1 MSRDHL
7 LRTAYRLNRSR
18 EFWDR
23 RVKSLQTL
31 PLWIQNWG
39 RVQARTAGD
48 RARLAYAA
56 AAYQTE
62 VYNLGKVLR
71 TLRQRPVDMSD
82 GALLEALRQSEMD
95 RKHPQVGEGVSIGRD
110 STRFAAPDTPLLRQG
125 GPELPTISPLP
136 QSPPELSMERVP
148 RSTWSISQLRSR
160 ASRLFRKTIMWESSQ
175 SSARLWPGQ
184 KSDKRISGQS
194 ATKILLAGPPG
205 NSEGRPLGSSR
216 GDWKEEARLW
226 SGSARIAL
234 CDLVRETR
242 ERSAL
247 AFEDEQESRTNWKK
261 LDTGLNEAMDD
272 ILLLEQQWAR
282 RNYGEK
288 SRVPEQWRRMVH
300 YVDHLGSWR
309 RTGEDRSIS
318 VSDLLLLDWSRGID
332 FFGIPST
339 ILALVVAHWV
349 HAWIKPRWPEIR
361 EESWKI
367 IETVRLVLVQRVWT
381 PIKGIWDDLTNR
393 SEGMSGLSVE
403 EEQVALDG
411 MLRDMG
417 FGDGSVNTRRE
428 ALAAAAARYQK
439 DLDSGVLRNFLR
451 GELVRLLLV
460 QVQQLKVSGQIDL
473 EAVDAA

>member
-39 RVQARTAGD
+39 PVQARTAGD

-62 VYNLGKVLR
+62 VHNLGKVLR

-95 RKHPQVGEGVSIGRD
+95 RKHPRVGEGVTIGRD
-110 STRFAAPDTPLLRQG
+110 STRFAAPD
-125 GPELPTISPLP
+125 P
-136 QSPPELSMERVP
+136 QSPPELGMERVP
-148 RSTWSISQLRSR
+148 RSTWSISQR
-160 ASRLFRKTIMWESSQ
+160 ASRLFRKTILWESSQ
-175 SSARLWPGQ
+175 SNARLWPGQ

-194 ATKILLAGPPG
+194 ATKVLLAGPQG
-205 NSEGRPLGSSR
+205 NSEERPLDSSR
-216 GDWKEEARLW
+216 GDWKDEARLW

-234 CDLVRETR
+234 CDLVRATR
-242 ERSAL
+242 DRSAL

-282 RNYGEK
+282 RNYREK

-361 EESWKI
+361 EESWKF

-381 PIKGIWDDLTNR
+381 PVKGIWDDLTNR
-393 SEGMSGLSVE
+393 SEGIMSGLSVE
-403 EEQVALDG
+403 EEQIALDG

-428 ALAAAAARYQK
+428 ALAAAADRYQK
-439 DLDSGVLRNFLR
+439 DLDSGLLRNFLR

-460 QVQQLKVSGQIDL
+460 QVQQLKVSGQVDL
-473 EAVDAA
+473 KAVDAA